1 MLNYPKIFHF
11 NNELTNQAGAYM
23 IMTSAEKADYIIE
36 ELKEML
42 KNGIDIN
49 EVDIDYT
56 DVNDVDMK
64 RIKREVE
71 EWWENVY

>member
-1 MLNYPKIFHF
+1 MLNYPKILHF
-11 NNELTNQAGAYM
+11 NNELANQAGAYM